1 RAIES
6 LPPGSIDG
14 RFKLTEQGEVLG
26 WKYLLSEIAERN
38 LEVTASGVLG
48 ASAFDSHPDY
58 SEHERA
64 FADIAKVSVEAYRR
78 LVSDPDFIDYY
89 TTSTP
94 LEEIARLN
102 IGSRPAKRTQKKQR
116 SLEDLRAIPWV
127 FAWTQSRQMVPGFF
141 GSGRALRRLLR
152 EHGLAFAQQMRAE
165 W

>member
-1 RAIES
+1 GVQEVMIGYSDSNKDAGILGSSFALYRAQQELVAAGKRGGFTLKIFHGRGGSIGRGGGPAQRAIES

-64 FADIAKVSVEAYRR
+64 FADIAKVSVETYRR
-78 LVSDPDFIDYY
+78 LV
-89 TTSTP
+89 
-94 LEEIARLN
+94 
-102 IGSRPAKRTQKKQR
+102 
-116 SLEDLRAIPWV
+116 
-127 FAWTQSRQMVPGFF
+127 
-141 GSGRALRRLLR
+141 
-152 EHGLAFAQQMRAE
+152 
-165 W
+165 